1 MLKKVL
7 LNVPIIVHI
16 DGKIIEDNTA
26 EKKTKMDRFA
36 VLDNI
41 AGEIKLLGIPA
52 MEHGSAE
59 AQFDALVA
67 QLHDLV
73 DKVGGQCFDTTA
85 TNTGR
90 LSGTNVRFSRRQQ
103 GILLEPAC
111 RRHVSEPHIKD
122 FAEHSRANFYW
133 QNTQKNQLFKMIRKE
148 WSNLQDQIDLSQK
161 LNSLM

>member
-1 MLKKVL
+1 MEKLLRIILLKKQ
-7 LNVPIIVHI
+7 
-16 DGKIIEDNTA
+16 
-26 EKKTKMDRFA
+26 TKMDRFA

-73 DKVGGQCFDTTA
+73 DKVGGLCFDTTA

-90 LSGTNVRFSRRQQ
+90 LSGTNVRFSRRQ
-103 GILLEPAC
+103 
-111 RRHVSEPHIKD
+111 
-122 FAEHSRANFYW
+122 
-133 QNTQKNQLFKMIRKE
+133 
-148 WSNLQDQIDLSQK
+148 
-161 LNSLM
+161 